1 MTLEQQLGRL
11 EAIVAELEGQH
22 LDLETALAR
31 FEEGIACLR
40 EAAAALGTA
49 ELRVQKLSEAADGTF
64 VLEDFDTDD
73 A

>member
-1 MTLEQQLGRL
+1 MTLEQRLLRL

-31 FEEGIACLR
+31 FEEGVACLR
-40 EAAAALGTA
+40 EAAVALAAA
-49 ELRVQKLSEAADGTF
+49 ELHVTKLSEAADGTF
-64 VLEDFDTDD
+64 VLEDFDADD